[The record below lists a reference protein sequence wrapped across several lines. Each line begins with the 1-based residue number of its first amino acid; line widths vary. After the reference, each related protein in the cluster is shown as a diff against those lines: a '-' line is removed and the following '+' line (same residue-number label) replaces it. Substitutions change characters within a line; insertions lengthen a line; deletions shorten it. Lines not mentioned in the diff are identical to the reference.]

1 MGASLDMLD
10 LEVASI
16 TALPVDELAL
26 HVLADMDRSGE
37 WNEYNYL
44 LTATDDPAAG
54 RAVSEA
60 TGWLRAHGCIARTP
74 HQTEHAAIFIT
85 RHGHAVLERG
95 LGYARAVHSIQDGL
109 HALIE
114 DVARAQFLLGQY
126 ENAVF
131 VAMKAVEI
139 RVRALAGLGDDAYGV
154 TLMNTAFGEN
164 GPLTDPSSEKGERD
178 GTRFL
183 FAGAYSVLRNPA
195 GHREVNYDDVAEA
208 AEAVATASLLMRILD
223 RVERR

>member
-1 MGASLDMLD
+1 MLD
-10 LEVASI
+10 LDPAAI
-16 TALPVDELAL
+16 RALPVDDLAMR
-26 HVLADMDRSGE
+26 VLADMKQTGE
-37 WNEYNYL
+37 WNEHNYL
-44 LTATDDPAAG
+44 LTATDDPAAA

-74 HQTEHAAIFIT
+74 QQSEHAAIFIT
-85 RHGHAVLERG
+85 RHGEEVLARG
-95 LGYARAVHSIQDGL
+95 LDYARAVHSLQDGL
-109 HALIE
+109 HPLIE
-114 DVARAQFLLGQY
+114 TVARPQFLLGQY

-139 RVRALAGLGDDAYGV
+139 RVRALAGLGDDSYGV

-164 GPLTDPSSEKGERD
+164 GPLTDQGSERSERD

-208 AEAVATASLLMRILD
+208 AEAVGTASLLMRILD
-223 RVERR
+223 RIERRLAGP